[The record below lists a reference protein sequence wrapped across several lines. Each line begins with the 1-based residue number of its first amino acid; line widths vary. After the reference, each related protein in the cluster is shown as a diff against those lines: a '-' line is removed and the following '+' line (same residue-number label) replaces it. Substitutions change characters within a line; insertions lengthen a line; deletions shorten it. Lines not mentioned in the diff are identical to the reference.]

1 MLRSQPALPPSPRSR
16 RRSPASTRSWQA
28 RFVWRQAKLCWR
40 GWFCHRVMQERGLG
54 MREEAKRPAAEPG
67 WEIRAGAGARCGGA
81 CSAVAF
87 AAGPDGNGQG
97 WHRLAARQGGW
108 EGDSLLAAT
117 ASTGRGCPGE
127 LGRRWG
133 AVREAEGEAASSSS
147 SSLASRGSP
156 SQPGSSAWFLIR
168 AFYQLSA
175 WAERPVLLSCRG
187 WPRCRISPSRE
198 LVRDALSL
206 PRWIPPRT
214 QQPPACPHS
223 VGKREWPEEEDGEAP
238 SSPC

>member
-1 MLRSQPALPPSPRSR
+1 MWGRVKICCDPSRLCRPPCAPREDLWH
-16 RRSPASTRSWQA
+16 PPGSWQA
-28 RFVWRQAKLCWR
+28 RFAWRQAKRSWR

-67 WEIRAGAGARCGGA
+67 WESRAGVGARCGGA

-97 WHRLAARQGGW
+97 WHRLAARQEGW
-108 EGDSLLAAT
+108 EGDSLLAAA

-133 AVREAEGEAASSSS
+133 AAREAEGEVASSSS
-147 SSLASRGSP
+147 SPASRGSP
-156 SQPGSSAWFLIR
+156 SQPGSSAWFLIQ

-175 WAERPVLLSCRG
+175 WAERPVLLSCWG

-198 LVRDALSL
+198 MVRDGLSPPSPAGS
-206 PRWIPPRT
+206 PR
-214 QQPPACPHS
+214 
-223 VGKREWPEEEDGEAP
+223 
-238 SSPC
+238 